1 MRIDRMISII
11 ILLLN
16 RETVTAQELS
26 RRFEVSVRTIYRD
39 IDAINLAGVPVISF
53 QGNRGGF
60 GIMENYKLNH
70 QLLTLKD
77 MCSILTTLKGINS
90 TLEDKELGR
99 AIEKIRSLV
108 PVDKTETL
116 NNHMEHLIVDI
127 LPLGYRKKQRENIA
141 SIYKAIEE
149 RRLLSFQYRN
159 NRAEQ
164 MIRTVEPMT
173 LIFKGYAWYLF
184 AWCTVRGDYRFFR
197 VSRMEDIN
205 ILNSFFER
213 KNKSYDEIFKDDS
226 PDEQE
231 TKIILRF
238 SSIMKNKVDEYFE
251 DNQITYIE
259 NGEIEV
265 SMTVPEDEWIYSLIL
280 SYGEHVQVIEPPH
293 IRAIIQNKAKK
304 ILSYYKPD
312 TQVSQ
317 QDDTVSVYY
326 NKED

>member
-16 RETVTAQELS
+16 RETVTAHELS

-77 MCSILTTLKGINS
+77 MCSLLTTLKGINS
-90 TLEDKELGR
+90 TLEDRELGR

-116 NNHMEHLIVDI
+116 NNHMEHLVVDI
-127 LPLGYRKKQRENIA
+127 LPLGYRKKQKENIA
-141 SIYKAIEE
+141 SIHKAIEE
-149 RRLLSFQYRN
+149 TRLLSFQYRN
-159 NRAEQ
+159 NRGEQ
-164 MIRTVEPMT
+164 ITRTIEPMT

-184 AWCTVRGDYRFFR
+184 AWCQVRKDYRFFR

-205 ILNSFFER
+205 ILTGCFER
-213 KNKSYDEIFKDDS
+213 KNKSYDDVFSDDT
-226 PDEQE
+226 PDEE
-231 TKIILRF
+231 EITIKLRF
-238 SSIMKNKVDEYFE
+238 SPIMKNKVDEYFE
-251 DNQITYIE
+251 DNQITFLD

-265 SMTVPEDEWIYSLIL
+265 TMSVPEDEWIYSLIL

-293 IRAIIQNKAKK
+293 IRTIIQKKAEK
-304 ILSYYKPD
+304 ILSHYKPD
-312 TQVSQ
+312 ILMSQ